1 MVSTESDIKL
11 LLIKN
16 KIINVIKN
24 VIKKRTLFIIQINF
38 QYYLSIKISN

>member
-1 MVSTESDIKL
+1 MASTESDIKL

>member
-1 MVSTESDIKL
+1 MASTESDIKL

-24 VIKKRTLFIIQINF
+24 VIKKRTLFIIQINSVLF
-38 QYYLSIKISN
+38 INKN